1 MSMYKIAFLGEERI
15 LAFYRPAGFTLFSP
29 ETEQETRDILTRLQR
44 ENYSIVFVTEAVYK
58 QAEKVIQSLDREF
71 LPAVVI
77 LPGFGEHEQVGAL
90 RLNGLMEK
98 AVGIKLQS

>member
-1 MSMYKIAFLGEERI
+1 MYKIAFLGEELL

-29 ETEQETRDILTRLQR
+29 ETEQETRDMLTRLQQ

-58 QAEKVIQSLDREF
+58 LAEKTIQSLDKEF
-71 LPAVVI
+71 LPAVIV
-77 LPGFGEHEQVGAL
+77 LPGYGEHGQVGAL

-98 AVGIKLQS
+98 AVGVKLQP